1 MRREVEEAEAAAEVL
16 RAAIKG
22 MTFRTVAD
30 TYLTAHADAWKNAKH
45 RAQWGSTLDTYAHPH
60 MGDLPVGEV
69 ATEHVLA
76 ALEPIWRTKPE
87 TATRVRGRIESV
99 LDYATSR
106 AWRSGENPARWRGHL
121 ANLLPARG
129 KVAAVEHHAAL
140 PWAEIGDFLAELRKH
155 PGMSARAL
163 EFTILTAA
171 RSGETLGARWAEVD
185 MREKVWT
192 VPAAR
197 MKAKKEHRV
206 PLSAP
211 ALAVLTDLAKLRT
224 DESPEAFIF
233 PGAGEKRPL
242 SIMAMTMVLRRMKRT
257 DLTVH
262 GFRSSFRDW
271 TGETTRTPRE
281 VAEAALAHVLG
292 SKTEAAYARGDLFE
306 KRRVLMVAW
315 ATYCAKPSTS
325 RGSVV
330 PLRPGDNA
338 DIGDTRAG

>member
-1 MRREVEEAEAAAEVL
+1 M
-16 RAAIKG
+16 
-22 MTFRTVAD
+22 
-30 TYLTAHADAWKNAKH
+30 
-45 RAQWGSTLDTYAHPH
+45 
-60 MGDLPVGEV
+60 
-69 ATEHVLA
+69 
-76 ALEPIWRTKPE
+76 
-87 TATRVRGRIESV
+87 
-99 LDYATSR
+99 
-106 AWRSGENPARWRGHL
+106 
-121 ANLLPARG
+121 
-129 KVAAVEHHAAL
+129 
-140 PWAEIGDFLAELRKH
+140 
-155 PGMSARAL
+155 
-163 EFTILTAA
+163 
-171 RSGETLGARWAEVD
+171 
-185 MREKVWT
+185 
-192 VPAAR
+192 
-197 MKAKKEHRV
+197 
-206 PLSAP
+206 
-211 ALAVLTDLAKLRT
+211 LTDLAKLRT

-262 GFRSSFRDW
+262 GFRSTFRDW